1 MRSVKRTG
9 ASLLRMMAFALVNLG
24 APAVSAASWQ
34 DVAPLPE
41 PRWMHV
47 AACDLDGRVY
57 AYAGYTASVPE
68 ARDYGIGKRA
78 LDIFDPEANGWRRG
92 PGVTAVRAKNR
103 ITVSE
108 RMAGDIKSPPIR
120 EWIEWREY
128 QGGLSYEKPAGAAGR
143 DGLVYWFGEAAPVFF
158 DPKRDVWDQHALPVS
173 DNATHTWL
181 PPVPR
186 MVRKSGLT
194 ATAPDGKIYLVGG
207 IGHPLNLH
215 ERDPRSWHQWPL
227 VDVVEVYDPAENS
240 WAERSPMNR
249 SRRLAAGAF
258 GPDGKLYVFGG
269 YGHRGSVHEE
279 DYASAAEFEA
289 AGREMRAFG
298 KEALRS
304 VEAYDPATD
313 TWSERA
319 PMPEGR
325 HAMGAALGADGRIYV
340 IGGAVSYSNPIG
352 SSSVFVYDPKTDRWE
367 AGPSLRHARFHHA
380 VAVDPAGKIYAVGG
394 IENHRPFRRRGT
406 ASVEV
411 LDTATPTPTPVP
423 APPDR
428 G

>member
-1 MRSVKRTG
+1 MRRQP
-9 ASLLRMMAFALVNLG
+9 ALMAFAFSFG
-24 APAVSAASWQ
+24 CAASAAAASWQ

-78 LDIFDPEANGWRRG
+78 LDIFDPDANGWRRG
-92 PGVTAVRAKNR
+92 PGVAKYRA
-103 ITVSE
+103 ID
-108 RMAGDIKSPPIR
+108 RMVHRLRWAGDIKSPPISEEVR
-120 EWIEWREY
+120 WREY
-128 QGGLSYEKPAGAAGR
+128 ETGLRYEKPAGTGGR
-143 DGLVYWFGEAAPVFF
+143 DGRIYWFGEAGPIYF
-158 DPKRDVWDQHALPVS
+158 DPEREVWAQSYLPRS
-173 DNATHTWL
+173 DSETRAWL

-186 MVRKSGLT
+186 MVRGGGVT

-207 IGHPLNLH
+207 TGYALNSH
-215 ERDPRSWHQWPL
+215 ERDSRPWHQWGL
-227 VDVVEVYDPAENS
+227 LAVVEVYDPATNTWE
-240 WAERSPMNR
+240 ERRPM
-249 SRRLAAGAF
+249 RRPRQEFAGAF

-411 LDTATPTPTPVP
+411 LDTAVPAPQPTP

>member
-1 MRSVKRTG
+1 MRSRPE
-9 ASLLRMMAFALVNLG
+9 LMAFVLALACARV
-24 APAVSAASWQ
+24 ASAASWQ
-34 DVAPLPE
+34 EVAPLPE

-47 AACDLDGRVY
+47 AGCDLAGAVY
-57 AYAGYTASVPE
+57 AYAGYTAPVPDG
-68 ARDYGIGKRA
+68 RKYGIGKRA
-78 LDIFDPEANGWRRG
+78 LDIFDPEANAWRRG
-92 PGVTAVRAKNR
+92 PEVRAVRARNR
-103 ITVSE
+103 VTKSL
-108 RMAGDIKSPPIR
+108 MASNEIGAKPIR

-128 QGGLSYEKPAGAAGR
+128 DGGLRFEKPAGAAGR
-143 DGLVYWFGEAAPVFF
+143 DGLLYWFGEAAPVFF
-158 DPKRDVWDQHALPVS
+158 DPKRDVWDQHALPIS

-186 MVRKSGLT
+186 MVRGGGVTS
-194 ATAPDGKIYLVGG
+194 TAPDGKIYLVGG
-207 IGHPLNLH
+207 TGYALNSH
-215 ERDPRSWHQWPL
+215 ERDPRPWHKWGL
-227 VDVVEVYDPAENS
+227 LAVVEVYDPPTNTWE
-240 WAERSPMNR
+240 ERRPM
-249 SRRLAAGAF
+249 RRPRQEFAGAF
-258 GPDGKLYVFGG
+258 GADGKLYVFGG

-279 DYASAAEFEA
+279 DYESAAELEA
-289 AGREMRAFG
+289 AAREMRAFG

-313 TWSERA
+313 TWSERT
-319 PMPEGR
+319 PMPKGR

-352 SSSVFVYDPKTDRWE
+352 SRRVFVYDPKTDRWAE
-367 AGPSLRHARFHHA
+367 GPRLRHRRFHHA

-394 IENHRPFRRRGT
+394 ITNPSPFLRRGT

>member
-1 MRSVKRTG
+1 MGPRLESVV
-9 ASLLRMMAFALVNLG
+9 LALVLG
-24 APAVSAASWQ
+24 WTAGSTATGWQ
-34 DVAPLPE
+34 QVAPLPE

-68 ARDYGIGKRA
+68 ARDYGLGQRA
-78 LDIFDPEANGWRRG
+78 LDIFDPKKNAWRRG
-92 PGVTAVRAKNR
+92 PGVTKYRAKSR
-103 ITVSE
+103 VT
-108 RMAGDIKSPPIR
+108 KSLLDSNEIGAKPIR

-128 QGGLSYEKPAGAAGR
+128 ETGLRHEKPAGAAGR
-143 DGLVYWFGEAAPVFF
+143 DGLIYWFGEAGPIHF
-158 DPKRDVWDQHALPVS
+158 DPKRGVWDQHALPIS
-173 DNATHTWL
+173 DNATRSWL

-186 MVRKSGLT
+186 MIRMSSLT

-207 IGHPLNLH
+207 IGHPLNRH

-227 VDVVEVYDPAENS
+227 VDAVEVYDPATNTWE
-240 WAERSPMNR
+240 ERLPMPR
-249 SRRLAAGAF
+249 PRQEFAGAF

-269 YGHRGSVHEE
+269 FGRRMVVHQE
-279 DYASAAEFEA
+279 DYESEKAFET
-289 AGREMRAFG
+289 AGRRLEADARQ
-298 KEALRS
+298 ALRS

-340 IGGAVSYSNPIG
+340 IGGAVSYSNPIA
-352 SSSVFVYDPKTDRWE
+352 SRSVFVYDPKTDRWE
-367 AGPSLRHARFHHA
+367 EGPRLGQARFHHA
-380 VAVDPAGKIYAVGG
+380 VAVDPSGRIYAVGG
-394 IENHRPFRRRGT
+394 IENHRFFSRRGT

-411 LDTATPTPTPVP
+411 LNTFQPSPKP
-423 APPDR
+423 AAALPNHE
-428 G
+428 

>member
-1 MRSVKRTG
+1 MRSRPK
-9 ASLLRMMAFALVNLG
+9 LMAFVLALACARG
-24 APAVSAASWQ
+24 ASAASWQ
-34 DVAPLPE
+34 EVAPLPE

-47 AACDLDGRVY
+47 AACDLAGGVY
-57 AYAGYTASVPE
+57 AYAGYTAPVPDG
-68 ARDYGIGKRA
+68 RKYGLGARA
-78 LDIFDPEANGWRRG
+78 LDIFDPETNAWRRG
-92 PGVTAVRAKNR
+92 PGIAKYRA
-103 ITVSE
+103 TS
-108 RMAGDIKSPPIR
+108 RMVHRLRWAGDITSPPISEEVR
-120 EWIEWREY
+120 WREY
-128 QGGLSYEKPAGAAGR
+128 ETGLRHEKPAGAGGSDGR
-143 DGLVYWFGEAAPVFF
+143 IYWFGEAGPIYF
-158 DPKRDVWDQHALPVS
+158 DPERRVWDQSYLPRS
-173 DNATHTWL
+173 DNETRGWL

-186 MVRKSGLT
+186 MIRKSGLT

-207 IGHPLNLH
+207 VGHPLNRH

-240 WAERSPMNR
+240 WAKRSPMNR

-279 DYASAAEFEA
+279 DYESAAELEA
-289 AGREMRAFG
+289 AAREMRAFG

-313 TWSERA
+313 TWSART
-319 PMPEGR
+319 PMPKGR

-340 IGGAVSYSNPIG
+340 IGGAVSYSDPIG
-352 SSSVFVYDPKTDRWE
+352 SRHVFVYDPKTDRW
-367 AGPSLRHARFHHA
+367 ADGPRLRHGRFHHA
-380 VAVDPAGKIYAVGG
+380 VAVDPGGKIYAVGG
-394 IENHRPFRRRGT
+394 ITNPRPSLRRGT